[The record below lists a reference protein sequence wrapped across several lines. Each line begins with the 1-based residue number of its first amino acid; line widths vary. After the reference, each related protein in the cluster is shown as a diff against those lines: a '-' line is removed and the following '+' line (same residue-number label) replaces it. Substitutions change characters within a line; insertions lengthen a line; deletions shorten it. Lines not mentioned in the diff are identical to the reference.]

1 MRRRPS
7 GSTSDDEDDGS
18 RSDESHASISADPS
32 DDSSSRAHRAP
43 ILHTS
48 DSKARRSRRAKA
60 AWHADSPPKVAASEK
75 EVLELRQSVTAMQ
88 RDAMVEANHGGRRRA
103 RLRTPWSFS
112 VLMLFILFAA
122 MAFMLTVW
130 RSFTTRQLDPKGGS
144 MSYMASAFVRFPDF
158 DTEHTPF
165 ATKYNL
171 YLYREMG
178 LDEDPRVRIFLC
190 FDVTRGG

>member
-18 RSDESHASISADPS
+18 RSDESHASSADAS
-32 DDSSSRAHRAP
+32 DTSRAHPAP

-48 DSKARRSRRAKA
+48 HSKARRSRRAKA
-60 AWHADSPPKVAASEK
+60 AWDADSPPKVAASEK
-75 EVLELRQSVTAMQ
+75 EVLQLHQSVTAMQ
-88 RDAMVEANHGGRRRA
+88 RDAMVEANQSGRRRA
-103 RLRTPWSFS
+103 QLRSPWSFS
-112 VLMLFILFAA
+112 VLMFLILFAA
-122 MAFMLTVW
+122 VAFMLTVW
-130 RSFTTRQLDPKGGS
+130 RSFTTRQLDTKGGS

-178 LDEDPRVRIFLC
+178 LDEDPRVRIPVL
-190 FDVTRGG
+190 RHN

>member
-18 RSDESHASISADPS
+18 GSDESHASLSADAS
-32 DDSSSRAHRAP
+32 DTSRAHRAP
-43 ILHTS
+43 ILHHS

-60 AWHADSPPKVAASEK
+60 ATWHADSPPKVPASKK

-88 RDAMVEANHGGRRRA
+88 RDAMVDANNSGRRRV
-103 RLRTPWSFS
+103 RLHSPWSFS
-112 VLMLFILFAA
+112 VLMFLILFAA
-122 MAFMLTVW
+122 MAFMLAVW
-130 RSFTTRQLDPKGGS
+130 RSFTTRQVDPKGGS

-178 LDEDPRVRIFLC
+178 LDEDPRVRKIFFCL
-190 FDVTRGG
+190 

>member
-7 GSTSDDEDDGS
+7 GSASDDEDDGS
-18 RSDESHASISADPS
+18 RSDESHASLSVDASDNPRAD
-32 DDSSSRAHRAP
+32 HAP
-43 ILHTS
+43 ILHRA

-60 AWHADSPPKVAASEK
+60 AWHADSPPKVAATDK
-75 EVLELRQSVTAMQ
+75 EVLELRQSVTAMR
-88 RDAMVEANHGGRRRA
+88 RDAMVEAMHNGQRRA
-103 RLRTPWSFS
+103 RLLAPWSFS
-112 VLMLFILFAA
+112 VLSFLILFSTA
-122 MAFMLTVW
+122 AFMFTVW

-178 LDEDPRVRIFLC
+178 LDEDPRVRLSVLRHSLQC
-190 FDVTRGG
+190 SC